1 MHDDKGIL
9 RFIALTTLSFI
20 WSVSA
25 GFCGVVD
32 EAQTLLNRLGYNA
45 GVADGIYGQKTHRAL
60 ENFYSDLGF
69 KYDGVLS
76 EAELSD
82 LENVVSGKGISSHAG
97 DTESYVPMELET
109 KHIVPNKLREIKV
122 VPNWQPVKN
131 YDILLAEEAFQLSS
145 EDGINISLIKREFGE
160 DQCISNLKKADY
172 PGLGEYRNSGINHDM
187 WYTKC
192 TAWVITQAK
201 MGNKQIM
208 QDILL
213 AWAENNIKL
222 KGTDG
227 SENWDSKGYQIP
239 STMGVFAQ
247 YYGLHYRSFT
257 YSDKQRTS
265 VDTHLKKEMMR
276 HRFGHIGASHP
287 DATKCH
293 VDVPEQEM
301 IKSHLKYTATHD
313 DCGSIR
319 YKVAAGE
326 IILGFALNDQQLLDK
341 GHDDLN
347 VALAQFDS
355 DGIGI
360 VHAAKG
366 ANVVNYSLE
375 YAAYMSIF
383 AELYKSVDYD
393 FFEHTLPHG
402 AKVWQTLVNAY
413 KLKEDHTFY
422 AKYADPAPEK
432 TPGLI
437 RYSIISELTQ
447 TEYRET
453 SFAHNVY
460 DWTGGDKQ
468 FIKRHMEF
476 VDRYMHEID
485 VSDLDLMLY
494 SGARNHSGGN
504 YGVLADIMHF
514 ANK

>member
-1 MHDDKGIL
+1 MRTLHMRGIKKIL
-9 RFIALTTLSFI
+9 HLSASTTLSLV
-20 WSVSA
+20 WLVSA
-25 GFCGVVD
+25 GFCGMVD
-32 EAQTLLNRLGYNA
+32 EAQTLLNRLSYNA

-60 ENFYSDLGF
+60 ENFYFDLGF
-69 KYDGVLS
+69 KYDGVLNV
-76 EAELSD
+76 AELSD
-82 LENVVSGKGISSHAG
+82 LKNAVSGKNITAYSGETA
-97 DTESYVPMELET
+97 SYVPMELKT
-109 KHIVPNKLREIKV
+109 NHIVPNKLREIKV
-122 VPNWQPVKN
+122 FPNWKPVKN
-131 YDILLAEEAFQLSS
+131 YDLLVAEEAFQLAQD
-145 EDGINISLIKREFGE
+145 DGINISLIKREFGE
-160 DQCISNLKKADY
+160 DQCISNLTKADY
-172 PGLGEYRNSGINHDM
+172 PGRGEYRNTGRSHSN

-192 TAWVITQAK
+192 TAWVLVQAK

-213 AWAENNIKL
+213 AWSDNNISL
-222 KGTDG
+222 KGTGG
-227 SENWDSKGYQIP
+227 SGNWTTKGYQIP

-247 YYGLHYRSFT
+247 YYGLHYRSFN
-257 YSDKQRTS
+257 YSDKQRTR
-265 VDTHLKKEMMR
+265 VDAHLKKEMMR
-276 HRFGHIGASHP
+276 HRFGHIGAAPP

-293 VDVPEQEM
+293 VDVPEEEM
-301 IKSHLKYTATHD
+301 IKSHLQYTATHN

-341 GHDDLN
+341 GHDDLY
-347 VALAQFDS
+347 VAFAQFDS

-383 AELYKSVDYD
+383 VELYKSVDYD
-393 FFEHTLPHG
+393 FLEHTLPHG

-413 KLKEDHTFY
+413 KLKGDHTFY
-422 AKYADPAPEK
+422 AKYAGA
-432 TPGLI
+432 GN
-437 RYSIISELTQ
+437 RYSLISELTRA
-447 TEYRET
+447 EYLET
-453 SFAHNVY
+453 SFAHKVY
-460 DWTGGDKQ
+460 DWSGGDKQ

-476 VDRYMHEID
+476 VDRYMPESD
-485 VSDLDLMLY
+485 VRDVDLMLY

>member
-1 MHDDKGIL
+1 
-9 RFIALTTLSFI
+9 
-20 WSVSA
+20 
-25 GFCGVVD
+25 
-32 EAQTLLNRLGYNA
+32 
-45 GVADGIYGQKTHRAL
+45 
-60 ENFYSDLGF
+60 
-69 KYDGVLS
+69 
-76 EAELSD
+76 
-82 LENVVSGKGISSHAG
+82 
-97 DTESYVPMELET
+97 
-109 KHIVPNKLREIKV
+109 
-122 VPNWQPVKN
+122 
-131 YDILLAEEAFQLSS
+131 
-145 EDGINISLIKREFGE
+145 
-160 DQCISNLKKADY
+160 
-172 PGLGEYRNSGINHDM
+172 
-187 WYTKC
+187 
-192 TAWVITQAK
+192 

-213 AWAENNIKL
+213 AWAVNNVRL
-222 KGTDG
+222 KGTGGPGD
-227 SENWDSKGYQIP
+227 WTTKGHQIP

-257 YSDKQRTS
+257 YSEKQRTR
-265 VDTHLKKEMMR
+265 VDAHFKKEMMR
-276 HRFGHIGASHP
+276 HRFGNIGAASP

-293 VDVPEQEM
+293 VDVPEEKM
-301 IKSHLKYTATHD
+301 IKSHLQRRATHN

-383 AELYKSVDYD
+383 AELYKSVDFD
-393 FFEHTLPHG
+393 FLEHTLPHG

-413 KLKEDHTFY
+413 KLKGDHTFY
-422 AKYADPAPEK
+422 AKYARA
-432 TPGLI
+432 GH
-437 RYSIISELTQ
+437 RYNLISESTRE
-447 TEYRET
+447 EYLET
-453 SFAHNVY
+453 SFAQVVY

-468 FIKRHMEF
+468 FIKPHLEF
-476 VDRYMHEID
+476 VDRYMPEID
-485 VSDLDLMLY
+485 LRDIDLMLY

-504 YGVLADIMHF
+504 YGMLADIMHF